1 MKLTNYSLPDVVAE
15 TWMLITGRRVDS
27 LSIYP
32 FQLHAFV
39 FSIFGSLIAPFGGF
53 FASGF
58 KRAFGIKD
66 FGASI
71 PGHGGLTDRFDC
83 QLFMSFFVFVYQST
97 FVEPFYEG
105 NYNYGDDVDVAVD
118 DVVRNVNNG
127 SASASKPS
135 SFFGG
140 GGVGGF
146 GRRRSGGVGGDP
158 VGTSPLEI
166 IKRVVNLQVED
177 QIWLYEKL

>member
-1 MKLTNYSLPDVVAE
+1 MKQNLNKFLSLPFP
-15 TWMLITGRRVDS
+15 S
-27 LSIYP
+27 YP
-32 FQLHAFV
+32 FQFHAFV

-66 FGASI
+66 FGAII

-105 NYNYGDDVDVAVD
+105 NYYNYGDDVLDVVD
-118 DVVRNVNNG
+118 DVVGNVNNG
-127 SASASKPS
+127 SASTS
-135 SFFGG
+135 SSTFFGG

-177 QIWLYEKL
+177 QIWLYQKLSDSLKIEND